1 MGLQGFGSWG
11 RKRNAGSEITNS
23 LSPWDAACA
32 SCFTYKKKCSF
43 RHPEGLCNPA
53 QTERGYKGRDQMH
66 SWGMCL
72 LSVGCRGGC
81 CAKSP
86 RFALIGSLCSQ
97 DFLLSNAKAANTAQ
111 LQRYLPEPCPP
122 QVTDVL
128 IHKTPL
134 WEQVAGISSA
144 SSTFPL
150 HSSPHVVFFLFQSHT
165 VIPLPPLGADPT
177 LSSPS
182 PCLHENT
189 GMETEGWPGS
199 AWLAA
204 R

>member
-1 MGLQGFGSWG
+1 MGLQWLGSWG
-11 RKRNAGSEITNS
+11 RKRNVGSEITNR
-23 LSPWDAACA
+23 LSPRDVACA

-43 RHPEGLCNPA
+43 RHPEALCNPT

-66 SWGMCL
+66 SCGMCL

-86 RFALIGSLCSQ
+86 QFSLIGSLCSQ
-97 DFLLSNAKAANTAQ
+97 DFLLSNAKGANAAQ
-111 LQRYLPEPCPP
+111 LQRYLSEPCPP

-128 IHKTPL
+128 IHETPL

-150 HSSPHVVFFLFQSHT
+150 HSSPHMVFSMPLFISELHSNST
-165 VIPLPPLGADPT
+165 PPCKSRYNPLSLPPWKHRNGNRGMT
-177 LSSPS
+177 WTCLSG
-182 PCLHENT
+182 C
-189 GMETEGWPGS
+189 
-199 AWLAA
+199 
-204 R
+204 

>member
-1 MGLQGFGSWG
+1 MGLQGCGSQG
-11 RKRNAGSEITNS
+11 RKRNVGSEITNR
-23 LSPWDAACA
+23 LYPWYAACA

-43 RHPEGLCNPA
+43 RHPEALCNPT

-66 SWGMCL
+66 SCGMCL

-86 RFALIGSLCSQ
+86 QFSSIGSLCSQ
-97 DFLLSNAKAANTAQ
+97 DFLLSNAQ

-128 IHKTPL
+128 ICETPL

-150 HSSPHVVFFLFQSHT
+150 HSSPHMVFSRPLFISEFHSNST
-165 VIPLPPLGADPT
+165 
-177 LSSPS
+177 S
-182 PCLHENT
+182 PCKSREALLPLTPSMKTQEWKQ
-189 GMETEGWPGS
+189 GDDLDLPC
-199 AWLAA
+199 LAA

>member
-1 MGLQGFGSWG
+1 MGLQGLCSWG
-11 RKRNAGSEITNS
+11 RKRNVGPEITNR
-23 LSPWDAACA
+23 LCPWDVACA

-43 RHPEGLCNPA
+43 RHPEALCNP
-53 QTERGYKGRDQMH
+53 TKPERGYKGRDQCTAV
-66 SWGMCL
+66 GCL

-86 RFALIGSLCSQ
+86 RFSSIGSLCSQ
-97 DFLLSNAKAANTAQ
+97 DFLLSNAKGANTAQ

-150 HSSPHVVFFLFQSHT
+150 HSSPHVVFSRPLFLSELYSNST
-165 VIPLPPLGADPT
+165 
-177 LSSPS
+177 SPS
-182 PCLHENT
+182 K
-189 GMETEGWPGS
+189 S
-199 AWLAA
+199 